1 MMRGA
6 ASRCVVTTVT
16 VVTLVSACTSSIPVP
31 KSEAIE
37 QKEFYRYRMRLH
49 MTNGEELMTKRMT
62 VSDSTVT
69 IYSLRAE
76 DRTVEKD
83 PPLVIPLSEV
93 ESIERIKFDDART
106 AGALI
111 FLSLPV
117 FALWWI
123 TSHYFGPDSS

>member
-1 MMRGA
+1 MPGVAYR
-6 ASRCVVTTVT
+6 RVVATVT
-16 VVTLVSACTSSIPVP
+16 VVAFLSACTSSIPVP
-31 KSEAIE
+31 KNEAIE

-49 MTNGEELMTKRMT
+49 LTNGEELMTKRMT

-76 DRTVEKD
+76 NKTVEKN

-106 AGALI
+106 AGALL
-111 FLSLPV
+111 FLSLPI
-117 FALWWI
+117 FAIIWI
-123 TSHYFGPDSS
+123 ATQYDWTDES